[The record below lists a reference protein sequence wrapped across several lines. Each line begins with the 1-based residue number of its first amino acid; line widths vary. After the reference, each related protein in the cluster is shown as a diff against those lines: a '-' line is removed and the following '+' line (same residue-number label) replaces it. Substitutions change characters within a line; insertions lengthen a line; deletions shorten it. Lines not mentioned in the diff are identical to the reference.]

1 MQIKNDIL
9 WRFYLCFL
17 LLVIVGFCIIGK
29 GFQIQQIQ
37 GKKWKSMNDSLHQH
51 IQDIVA
57 ERGIIFS
64 EDGQM
69 LSASIPE
76 YDLYMD
82 FRVDYLNE
90 NGGKNFL
97 ENLDSL
103 SIDLANLFGDKTAE
117 MYKSF
122 LLKGYKDQSGYF
134 LLKNNVHFKQYN
146 ALKKMAYFKLSKYK
160 SGLIAEENSIR
171 LNPFKMLAFRTIGLD
186 RDENKVGLEL
196 TYDSILSGKN
206 GKRLVRMIAGG
217 VAVPVKDNPFEIE
230 PEMGRDI
237 VCTIDTY
244 IQEITE
250 NALLDMLI
258 KNEAEYGCAIVMETK
273 TGKIKAIAN
282 LGRTVSGNY
291 FENLNYAITPS
302 EPGSTFKLVS
312 LMALME
318 DNKISLNNM
327 VDLEKG
333 TWSVANQ
340 TVHDS
345 EKHNRN
351 EVTVKEAFELSSN
364 VGMSKLIYQNYA
376 YSPSRFFN
384 KLATFRVD
392 SLTGIDLVGERR
404 PTFIKPGNKLYGPT
418 TLPWVAFGYNL
429 LISPLQTLM
438 IYNAVANNGKLL
450 KPYLVSQVLQEGA
463 IIRKIQ
469 PTIYKEK
476 ICSDNTIAQLKECLE
491 GVCINGT
498 AKELFKNTPYKVAG
512 KTGTALIANGK
523 SGYAEHI
530 YQSSFAGYFPA
541 DDPTYS
547 CIVVIKNKPNAPLF
561 YGAAVAGPVFKTIAN
576 KLYYKNLFHTTPV
589 ENKMHRKDST
599 IQNYILNK
607 KDVETIS
614 TTLGIHIIDSTYNK
628 KNDLQFVHFTTPTNI
643 MRSKAY
649 NSTLIPDLKGLTLK
663 DALFICENLGLIV
676 ITNGNGRVINQ
687 SIEEGKK
694 PLQGQHILLELK

>member
-82 FRVDYLNE
+82 FRVDYLND

-97 ENLDSL
+97 DNLDSL

-117 MYKSF
+117 MYKA
-122 LLKGYKDQSGYF
+122 LLSKGFKDQSSYF
-134 LLKNNVHFKQYN
+134 LLKNNVNFKQYN
-146 ALKKMAYFKLSKYK
+146 ALKKMTYFKLSKYK

-217 VAVPVKDNPFEIE
+217 VAVPVKDNPLEIE

-237 VCTIDTY
+237 ICTIDTY

-333 TWSVANQ
+333 TWNVANQ

-351 EVTVKEAFELSSN
+351 EVTVKQAFELSSN
-364 VGMSKLIYQNYA
+364 VGMSKLIYQNYTNN
-376 YSPSRFFN
+376 PTQFFN
-384 KLATFRVD
+384 KLATFRID
-392 SLTGIDLVGERR
+392 SLTGIDLVGERK
-404 PTFIKPGNKLYGPT
+404 PTFVKPGNKLYGPT

-463 IIRKIQ
+463 IVRKIQ

-523 SGYAEHI
+523 KGYAEHI

-541 DDPTYS
+541 DDPTYT
-547 CIVVIKNKPNAPLF
+547 CIVVIKNKPNAKIF
-561 YGAAVAGPVFKTIAN
+561 YGASVAGPVFKAISN
-576 KLYYKNLFHTTPV
+576 KLYYKNLFHATPL
-589 ENKMHRKDST
+589 ENKKYTKDST
-599 IQNYILNK
+599 IKNYILNK
-607 KDVETIS
+607 KDIETIS
-614 TTLGIHIIDSTYNK
+614 TTLGINLIDSTYNK
-628 KNDLQFVHFTTPTNI
+628 TNELQFVHFTTPTNV
-643 MRSKAY
+643 MRNIAY
-649 NSTLIPDLKGLTLK
+649 NTLLMPDLKGLTLK
-663 DALFICENLGLIV
+663 DALFICEKLGLVV

-687 SIEEGKK
+687 SIEEGKN